1 MNHVEIVC
9 HICRPLVLINIGGPC
24 SFSINVCVC
33 VYMRAQLYLILCNP
47 MDRSTPGSSVHGIFQ
62 ARIPDWVAGFLFQGI
77 FSTQGSNPYF
87 LHLLHYQADSLPLGY
102 LGRPLV
108 LKVHLNESITNEH
121 QEFKVNNEKSLFLNP
136 EK

>member
-1 MNHVEIVC
+1 
-9 HICRPLVLINIGGPC
+9 
-24 SFSINVCVC
+24 
-33 VYMRAQLYLILCNP
+33 MRAQLYLTLCNP

-62 ARIPDWVAGFLFQGI
+62 TRIPDWVAGFLFQGI

-87 LHLLHYQADSLPLGY
+87 LRLLHYCQADSLPLCY